1 MSFQGT
7 YKIIIHMTN
16 NILIENQYKRTSLFE
31 KENVNYLVRV
41 LKRFNTVPK
50 INNINIITST
60 SEPTIFKIVPN
71 KSIIIGSSFLSK
83 PILALVY
90 LRYGIEWQLWYKA
103 LNTEKQDVVL
113 CDIAALEVT
122 RIFYNLLPKDDKEK
136 LENLDYVL
144 INLIKNDIDLNTES
158 SLINEEL
165 QSFHGLKNSNTEL
178 KESWKAIVENLAKPT
193 EYMLMSGGDLRL
205 NIDEIHLLN
214 KYGCRPFPRPDAFT
228 FASSTASSVSNFAFD
243 KTDKVR
249 SILIRNSLKNG
260 FKNTTIEFSEL
271 LKNNLRKIFRLNE
284 ECEIIFSPSGTDSSL
299 QIAAI
304 TQIISNK
311 EITHILVASDETGSG
326 VAAALKGCHFE
337 NTTALNYPIE
347 KDAKIEG
354 FRDVDLVQIPFRDQ
368 NGALKTSAQL
378 DKEVFDAVIRTKN
391 QGRHI
396 VLHTMDQSKLGYQSP
411 SDEFIKKLNRLENLS
426 IQIIVDGSQLRLDP
440 KDIQNYLNKGYIVTI
455 TGSKFFTGPPYCGAL
470 ILPQSVNKLIQSV
483 KNTLPKGL
491 NKYYNSSDWPTS
503 WFCSNELSDGYN
515 YGSYMRWNAAVVEM
529 DRYYKTPI
537 LYRNMGIEMFC
548 NFVDDSIKEATFL
561 MPIYSDETKTKSF
574 SSKEFG
580 IRNIRTIFPFFIF
593 KNNEVLT
600 VDKVKKLYTL
610 LNSDL
615 SDQFEGSSLEI
626 IRLAAQKCHIGQA
639 VNVKYTTEIESAIL
653 RISLGARVISESW
666 VSRDISLFFRNIEL
680 QMSQITITIKK
691 IELILNNSQLLD

>member
-1 MSFQGT
+1 
-7 YKIIIHMTN
+7 MTN

-122 RIFYNLLPKDDKEK
+122 RIFYNLLPKNDKEK

-144 INLIKNDIDLNTES
+144 INLIKNDIYLNTES

-178 KESWKAIVENLAKPT
+178 KKSWKAIVENLAKPT

-271 LKNNLRKIFRLNE
+271 LKNNLRKIFRLSE

-304 TQIISNK
+304 TQIISDK

-337 NTTALNYPIE
+337 NTTALNYPIK

-391 QGRHI
+391 QGRHV

-470 ILPQSVNKLIQSV
+470 ILPQSVNRLIQSV

-561 MPIYSDETKTKSF
+561 QPIYSDETKTKSF

-691 IELILNNSQLLD
+691 IELILNNSELLD

>member
-1 MSFQGT
+1 
-7 YKIIIHMTN
+7 MTN

-31 KENVNYLVRV
+31 KENVNYLVRI

-50 INNINIITST
+50 VNNINIITST
-60 SEPTIFKIVPN
+60 SQPDIFKIVPN
-71 KSIIIGSSFLSK
+71 KSIIIGSSYLDK

-103 LNTEKQDVVL
+103 LNIDKKDAVL
-113 CDIAALEVT
+113 CDIAALEVI

-136 LENLDYVL
+136 LEDLDYLL
-144 INLIKNDIDLNTES
+144 INLIKNETSLNAES
-158 SLINEEL
+158 LLKNEEL

-178 KESWKAIVENLAKPT
+178 KESWKPIVENLAKPT
-193 EYMLMSGGDLRL
+193 EYLLMSGGDLRL

-260 FKNTTIEFSEL
+260 FKNTTIDFSEL
-271 LKNNLRKIFRLNE
+271 LKNNLRKIFKLNE

-304 TQIISNK
+304 TQIISDK

-326 VAAALKGCHFE
+326 VASALKGCHFE
-337 NTTALNYPIE
+337 NTTALNYPI
-347 KDAKIEG
+347 KKGDKIEG
-354 FRDVDLVQIPFRDQ
+354 FRDVDLIKIPFRDE
-368 NGALKTSAQL
+368 NGALKSSSQL
-378 DKEVFDAVIRTKN
+378 DEEVFNAVSRTKDL
-391 QGRHI
+391 GRHV

-411 SDEFIKKLNRLENLS
+411 SDEFTKKLNTLENLS

-440 KDIQNYLNKGYIVTI
+440 KDIQNYLNKGYIITI

-470 ILPQSVNKLIQSV
+470 ILPESVNKLIQSV
-483 KNTLPKGL
+483 KNPLPKGL
-491 NKYYNSSDWPTS
+491 TQYYNHSDWPTS

-515 YGSYMRWNAAVVEM
+515 YGSYMRWNAAIVEM

-561 MPIYSDETKTKSF
+561 QPIYGDETKTKSY

-593 KNNEVLT
+593 KDKEVLS

-615 SDQFEGSSLEI
+615 SDQFEDSSLEI

-639 VNVKYTTEIESAIL
+639 VNVKFNNETESAIL

-666 VSRDISLFFRNIEL
+666 VNRDISLFFRNIEL

-691 IELILNNSQLLD
+691 IELILSNPELLD

>member
-1 MSFQGT
+1 
-7 YKIIIHMTN
+7 MTN
-16 NILIENQYKRTSLFE
+16 HILIENQYKRTSLFE
-31 KENVNYLVRV
+31 KENVNYLVRI

-50 INNINIITST
+50 VNNINIITST
-60 SEPTIFKIVPN
+60 SEPSIFKIIPN
-71 KSIIIGSSFLSK
+71 KSIIIGSSLLDK

-103 LNTEKQDVVL
+103 LNNDKKDTVL
-113 CDIAALEVT
+113 CDIAALEVI

-136 LENLDYVL
+136 LENLDYLL
-144 INLIKNDIDLNTES
+144 INLIKNDTGLNTES
-158 SLINEEL
+158 LLKNEEL
-165 QSFHGLKNSNTEL
+165 QSFHGLKNSKTEL
-178 KESWKAIVENLAKPT
+178 KESWKPIIENLAKPT
-193 EYMLMSGGDLRL
+193 ESLLMSGGDLRL

-260 FKNTTIEFSEL
+260 FKNTTTEFSEL
-271 LKNNLRKIFRLNE
+271 LKDNLRKIFKLNE

-304 TQIISNK
+304 TQIISDK

-337 NTTALNYPIE
+337 NTTALNYPI
-347 KDAKIEG
+347 KKGDKIEG
-354 FRDVDLVQIPFRDQ
+354 FRDVDVIKIPFRDE
-368 NGALKTSAQL
+368 NGALKSSIQL
-378 DKEVFDAVIRTKN
+378 DEEVFNAVSKTKEL
-391 QGRHI
+391 GRHV

-411 SDEFIKKLNRLENLS
+411 SDEFIKKLNTLENLS

-440 KDIQNYLNKGYIVTI
+440 KDIQNYLNKGYIVTV

-470 ILPQSVNKLIQSV
+470 ILPKSVNKLIHSI
-483 KNTLPKGL
+483 KTTLPKGL
-491 NKYYNSSDWPTS
+491 NQYYNHSDWPTS
-503 WFCSNELSDGYN
+503 WLCSNELSDGYN

-548 NFVDDSIKEATFL
+548 NFVDDSIKEASFL
-561 MPIYSDETKTKSF
+561 QPIYGDETKTKSY

-593 KNNEVLT
+593 KDNEVLSI
-600 VDKVKKLYTL
+600 DKVKKLYTL

-615 SDQFEGSSLEI
+615 SDRFEDSSLEI

-639 VNVKYTTEIESAIL
+639 VNVKYTNEIESAIL
-653 RISLGARVISESW
+653 RISLGSRVISESW
-666 VSRDISLFFRNIEL
+666 VNRDISLFFRNIEL

-691 IELILNNSQLLD
+691 IELILSNPELLD

>member
-1 MSFQGT
+1 
-7 YKIIIHMTN
+7 MTN
-16 NILIENQYKRTSLFE
+16 NILIENQYKRSSLFE
-31 KENVNYLVRV
+31 KENVNYLVRI

-50 INNINIITST
+50 INNINIITSN
-60 SEPTIFKIVPN
+60 SEPSIFKIVPN
-71 KSIIIGSSFLSK
+71 KSIIIGSSFLDK

-103 LNTEKQDVVL
+103 LNAEKKDVGL
-113 CDIAALEVT
+113 CDIAALEVI

-144 INLIKNDIDLNTES
+144 INLIKNDIDLNAES
-158 SLINEEL
+158 SIINEEIL
-165 QSFHGLKNSNTEL
+165 SFHGLKNANTEI
-178 KESWKAIVENLAKPT
+178 KESWKPIIENLAKPT

-260 FKNTTIEFSEL
+260 FQNTTIEFSEL
-271 LKNNLRKIFRLNE
+271 LKNNLRHIFKLNE

-304 TQIISNK
+304 TQIISDK

-337 NTTALNYPIE
+337 NTTALNYPIK
-347 KDAKIEG
+347 KDTKIEG
-354 FRDVDLVQIPFRDQ
+354 FREVDLIQIPFRDQ
-368 NGALKTSAQL
+368 NGTLKTATQL
-378 DKEVFDAVIRTKN
+378 DQEVLDAVIKTKK

-411 SDEFIKKLNRLENLS
+411 SDEFIKKLNSLENLS

-470 ILPQSVNKLIQSV
+470 ILPKSVNKIIHSV
-483 KNTLPKGL
+483 KNTLPRGL
-491 NKYYNSSDWPTS
+491 TQYYNRSDWPTS

-561 MPIYSDETKTKSF
+561 QPIYGDETKTKSY

-593 KNNEVLT
+593 KDNEVLS

-666 VSRDISLFFRNIEL
+666 VNRDISLFFRNIEL

-691 IELILNNSQLLD
+691 IELLLNNPELLD